1 MMEDLASWRWYSSV
15 VSNGWR
21 RRDSGMDEEKDFASY
36 VTGDERSCIPAYVA
50 HISEDGKRYESVEE
64 HLRAVSETAARF
76 AEPFGASSWARAAGL
91 AHDAGKYSNAFQCRI
106 LRNGPKV
113 DHSTA
118 GAFEL
123 KGVAAGLLSYCVAG
137 HHGGLPNGGSLVD
150 DGGSLLGRLKVAD
163 RGGIPDHSA
172 FQNGV
177 ALPEV
182 DPPVFKVLPKTN
194 EDGAFSLS
202 MLTRMVFSCL
212 VDADFLCAEAFM
224 AGKPREGMGADSLSA
239 LCDRLESHLM
249 GFYPLR
255 GAVNEARCG
264 MLDDCLAASRK
275 RPGVFSLTAPTGS
288 GKTLGLL
295 RFALNHARAQQTAMQ
310 RIICAIPYT
319 SIIEQNAAIYREVL
333 GECNVLEHHSSF
345 DYGDSEDPSSSLN
358 RMKLAAENWDVPVV
372 VTTNVQFFESLF
384 ASKTSRCRKLHNIA
398 NSVIML
404 DEAQMIPTKFLRP
417 CVKALAEL
425 VKNYGCSV
433 VLCTATQ
440 PCLEGYF
447 GNEGLIVEEI
457 SGNPRDLSKSLERVT
472 YRRDGKLDD
481 EQIANAL
488 LEYDQA
494 LCIVNSRKQARC
506 LFDRLKGSGC
516 GDGVYH
522 LTTMMHSA
530 HRKRVLA
537 SITERLQRGGR
548 CIVVATCLVEA
559 GVDLDFPI
567 VYRAV
572 AGVDSLV
579 QAAGRCNREGKRA
592 AQDSAVH
599 LFVPTDP
606 YSIPADVGQRAQ
618 VAQSVLPG
626 LLEASDEPLDV
637 ENQVPAYFERLY
649 LAKGESQLDEKKIVQ
664 RMSQNSSQNGIA
676 IFPFEDV
683 GRDFKLI
690 EEGSTPLVIPCEENE
705 DALERARD
713 GAFSRGDWRTLSRYS
728 VSLYS
733 SDIRAL
739 DDAGAIESLTSDT
752 YVLLD
757 KEFYRDDVGLD
768 IARAGGDALF
778 F

>member
-1 MMEDLASWRWYSSV
+1 MVVEDVIASGRRGSESLSV
-15 VSNGWR
+15 PS
-21 RRDSGMDEEKDFASY
+21 F
-36 VTGDERSCIPAYVA
+36 VA
-50 HISEDGKRYESVEE
+50 HVSEDGTRFESVEE
-64 HLRAVSETAARF
+64 HLKAVSEMAARF
-76 AEPFGASSWARAAGL
+76 AEPLGASSWARVVGL
-91 AHDAGKYSNAFQCRI
+91 AHDAGKYSDAFQRRI

-123 KGVAAGLLSYCVAG
+123 ESVAAGMLSYCVAG
-137 HHGGLPNGGSLVD
+137 HHGGLPNGGTQID
-150 DGGSLLGRLKVAD
+150 DGGSLLGRLKTAEC
-163 RGGIPDHSA
+163 GGIPDYSA
-172 FQNGV
+172 FRSDV
-177 ALPEV
+177 VLPEV
-182 DPPVFKVLPKTN
+182 DPPVFKTAPRTN
-194 EDGAFSLS
+194 EDSAFSLS

-212 VDADFLCAEAFM
+212 VDADFLCTEAFM
-224 AGKPREGMGADSLSA
+224 TGKSRERVQADPLPE
-239 LCDRLESHLM
+239 LRDRIEKHLE
-249 GFYPLR
+249 GFYPPKGL
-255 GAVNEARCG
+255 VNEARCG

-275 RPGVFSLTAPTGS
+275 KPGVFSLTAPTGS
-288 GKTLGLL
+288 GKTFGLL
-295 RFALNHARAQQTAMQ
+295 RFALNHACEQQPRMQ

-319 SIIEQNAAIYREVL
+319 SIIEQNAAVYREVL
-333 GECNVLEHHSSF
+333 GENNVLEHHSSF
-345 DYGDSEDPSSSLN
+345 DYGDSEDPNSPFN

-398 NSVIML
+398 NSVILL

-417 CVKALAEL
+417 CVKSLAEL

-447 GNEGLIVEEI
+447 RNEGLIVEEI
-457 SGNPRDLSKSLERVT
+457 SGNPRDLSKSLKRVT
-472 YRRDGKLDD
+472 YRSDGKLDD

-506 LFDRLKGSGC
+506 LFDRLKDSGC
-516 GDGVYH
+516 DDGVYH

-537 SITERLQRGGR
+537 SITERLQRGER

-559 GVDLDFPI
+559 GVDLDFPV

-592 AQDSAVH
+592 AQDSEVH

-626 LLEASDEPLDV
+626 LLEASVEPLDV
-637 ENQVPAYFERLY
+637 ESQVPAYFERLY

-664 RMSQNSSQNGIA
+664 RMSQNSPQKGIA

-713 GAFSRGDWRTLSRYS
+713 GVLSRGDWRTLSRYS
-728 VSLYS
+728 VSLYT

-739 DDAGAIESLTSDT
+739 DDAGAIESLTSDI

-757 KEFYRDDVGLD
+757 GAFYSDDVGLD
-768 IARAGGDALF
+768 IVRAGGDALF
-778 F
+778 C